1 MSGGTGIRTPR
12 MSPTGGGRGP
22 AANWPGGWDGGG
34 GGRGGDD
41 EPSYGE
47 RLKRYRLGLMLAL
60 SSVVMLFVSFTTA
73 YVVRKAGAVWDAAH
87 NDFISNWVP
96 LTLPLKILLIN
107 TAVLLLSSATLEV
120 ARRRAAQD
128 VALAPISRIPGI
140 RVDYNHAL
148 PWVWT
153 TIVLGFGFL
162 AGQLY
167 AWRVLEQYNL
177 GFATNAASSFFFI
190 LTGVHAVHL
199 IGGILALLYA
209 GITQWLHQP
218 PERRRIVTRCDGV
231 VLALHGRALAVHLR
245 TAVLR
250 AVSSRQ
256 PSASDVSWRFAYHFS
271 LLAFGSSPERVSR
284 VSMKSG
290 DTPSFSFPAKPP
302 C

>member
-1 MSGGTGIRTPR
+1 MSGGTGIRAPR
-12 MSPTGGGRGP
+12 TSPTGGGRGP
-22 AANWPGGWDGGG
+22 AANWPGGWGGG

-209 GITQWLHQP
+209 GITQWLHKP
-218 PERRRIVTRCDGV
+218 PERRRIVLDVTAWYWHFMG
-231 VLALHGRALAVHLR
+231 ALWLYIFGLLY
-245 TAVLR
+245 
-250 AVSSRQ
+250 
-256 PSASDVSWRFAYHFS
+256 FA
-271 LLAFGSSPERVSR
+271 R
-284 VSMKSG
+284 
-290 DTPSFSFPAKPP
+290 
-302 C
+302 